1 MFKLFSCLSKFIV
14 KNIVY
19 SIFVLIGVLSV
30 SFLLLYVVPGDP
42 AKAILGERADS
53 VTVMS
58 VRTELGLDK
67 PLYVQYFTYIE
78 KALRG
83 NIGKSYVSNRD
94 VLKTILEKIPA
105 TFILAL
111 TSLIIASILGV
122 FFGVVSAVKQ
132 NSFLDR
138 ILMLFSL
145 SGISIPQ
152 FALGLIMILIFGV
165 VLNLLPISGYISDG
179 GIQNLILPAF
189 TLALRPLAIIS
200 RITRASMLDVLR
212 ADYIRTAKSKGVPD
226 KVIIIKHTLRNA
238 LNPIITTLSQILAAT
253 LGGAFFVEY
262 IFNWHGIGQLAIE
275 SIMKLDFPMIQG
287 TVLFTAVIFVFV
299 NFLTDVLYAFIDPK
313 VRLG

>member
-1 MFKLFSCLSKFIV
+1 MSKFIV

>member
-122 FFGVVSAVKQ
+122 FFTLCCMALDAR
-132 NSFLDR
+132 NSSR
-138 ILMLFSL
+138 RTIR
-145 SGISIPQ
+145 
-152 FALGLIMILIFGV
+152 
-165 VLNLLPISGYISDG
+165 Y
-179 GIQNLILPAF
+179 
-189 TLALRPLAIIS
+189 TLRPS
-200 RITRASMLDVLR
+200 FDR
-212 ADYIRTAKSKGVPD
+212 
-226 KVIIIKHTLRNA
+226 
-238 LNPIITTLSQILAAT
+238 
-253 LGGAFFVEY
+253 
-262 IFNWHGIGQLAIE
+262 
-275 SIMKLDFPMIQG
+275 
-287 TVLFTAVIFVFV
+287 
-299 NFLTDVLYAFIDPK
+299 
-313 VRLG
+313 